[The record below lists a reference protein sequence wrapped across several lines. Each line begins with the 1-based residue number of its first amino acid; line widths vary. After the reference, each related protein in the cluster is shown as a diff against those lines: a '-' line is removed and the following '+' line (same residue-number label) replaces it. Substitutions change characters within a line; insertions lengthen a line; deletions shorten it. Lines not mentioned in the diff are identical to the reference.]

1 MNSHYDRESDSNLA
15 KYSLLYSNLG
25 WIIFGTAASAL
36 FFALVINEP
45 LSLVFRLTWLGV
57 ALTILAIRVAYL
69 LHWRRVPVTPDNVH
83 VRLRIAT
90 VLSCA
95 MGCCLGT
102 FAFLTVTPQ
111 EPANTLLVT
120 MVLTGLVASATATF
134 SHLRLMFLLSIIPLV
149 APVALRFFS
158 SPDTGYTWIGVL
170 LFVYLAVSVFT
181 SRNIRA
187 SILASIESHFD
198 NKELLES
205 LKHQHQR
212 AEESLAREE
221 KANLAKSRFLAAAS
235 HDLRQPLHS
244 LRLFS
249 ATLESRMR
257 SSEHKTLVGQINSS
271 VQSLEELFN
280 ALLDISKLDAGVV
293 ESQRRHV
300 YLDTLL
306 VQIEGEFK
314 PMADEKNLRFVVQL
328 DDYVVDTD
336 VMLLDRLL
344 RNVVSN
350 AIRYTHE
357 GEIVISCDSHHG
369 RVWICVEDTGIG
381 IPESD
386 QLRIFE
392 EFVQVGNTE
401 RDRTQGIGLGL
412 SIVKRL
418 SELLD
423 VELKV
428 ESKTGEG
435 AVFMIG
441 VPEGDVALCHY
452 AEEPEPSVAEHVE
465 SLFVLVIDDE
475 EEACLAM
482 EGLLESWGCIV
493 MSANSGDAAVQQL
506 EEIDSAPDIVIS
518 DYRLRDVETGGDVI
532 KRLRSHLGFDI
543 PAIILSGDIAPER
556 LIEIQALGYPLLHKP
571 CEPNA
576 LRQLIAREVLS
587 TPDLEQRACG
597 AG

>member
-357 GEIVISCDSHHG
+357 GE
-369 RVWICVEDTGIG
+369 
-381 IPESD
+381 
-386 QLRIFE
+386 
-392 EFVQVGNTE
+392 VQVGNTE

>member
-1 MNSHYDRESDSNLA
+1 M
-15 KYSLLYSNLG
+15 
-25 WIIFGTAASAL
+25 
-36 FFALVINEP
+36 
-45 LSLVFRLTWLGV
+45 
-57 ALTILAIRVAYL
+57 RV
-69 LHWRRVPVTPDNVH
+69 R
-83 VRLRIAT
+83 
-90 VLSCA
+90 
-95 MGCCLGT
+95 
-102 FAFLTVTPQ
+102 
-111 EPANTLLVT
+111 
-120 MVLTGLVASATATF
+120 
-134 SHLRLMFLLSIIPLV
+134 
-149 APVALRFFS
+149 
-158 SPDTGYTWIGVL
+158 
-170 LFVYLAVSVFT
+170 
-181 SRNIRA
+181 
-187 SILASIESHFD
+187 
-198 NKELLES
+198 
-205 LKHQHQR
+205 
-212 AEESLAREE
+212 
-221 KANLAKSRFLAAAS
+221 
-235 HDLRQPLHS
+235 
-244 LRLFS
+244 
-249 ATLESRMR
+249 
-257 SSEHKTLVGQINSS
+257 
-271 VQSLEELFN
+271 
-280 ALLDISKLDAGVV
+280 
-293 ESQRRHV
+293 
-300 YLDTLL
+300 
-306 VQIEGEFK
+306 
-314 PMADEKNLRFVVQL
+314 
-328 DDYVVDTD
+328 
-336 VMLLDRLL
+336 
-344 RNVVSN
+344 
-350 AIRYTHE
+350 
-357 GEIVISCDSHHG
+357 
-369 RVWICVEDTGIG
+369 
-381 IPESD
+381 
-386 QLRIFE
+386 
-392 EFVQVGNTE
+392 VQVGNTE